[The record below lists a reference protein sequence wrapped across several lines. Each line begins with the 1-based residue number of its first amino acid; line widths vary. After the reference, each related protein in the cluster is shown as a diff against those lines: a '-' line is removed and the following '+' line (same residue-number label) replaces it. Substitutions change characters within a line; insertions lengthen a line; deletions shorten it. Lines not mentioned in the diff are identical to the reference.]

1 MCLTTR
7 WKFPRITTKEK
18 VVYKIVY
25 KNPIDEEVCY
35 AGVTKFRYRYNIL
48 HKEPIFKHLWSDNI
62 FDTFSEFKDGWVHS
76 FNSLESAIESME
88 CYSCYQ
94 LGTRRMPENIII
106 VKCIIPRFTLYYKGM
121 DGDIC
126 SKKIIIKEEVK

>member
-1 MCLTTR
+1 MCLTTH

-25 KNPIDEEVCY
+25 KTPIDEEVCY
-35 AGVTKFRYRYNIL
+35 AGATKFRYRYNVL
-48 HKEPIFKHLWSDNI
+48 HKEPIFKHLLSDDI

-76 FNSLESAIESME
+76 FDA
-88 CYSCYQ
+88 
-94 LGTRRMPENIII
+94 LGTAIDNKQQYFCHPRCALAV
-106 VKCIIPRFTLYYKGM
+106 VKCIIPKFTLYYKGI